1 MQKIKK
7 ISKWVIPAM
16 IVFLPVLVFGQLV
29 PTVTTPGQGVTLGEL
44 ETLIGDIARFLVVI
58 SIIIAVIVIVLGG
71 IMLMM
76 ARGNEE
82 AAEKAKSTLKYGIIG
97 ALVVLG
103 VGVILQTLAGVVARN
118 FFGGGS

>member
-1 MQKIKK
+1 MQKFKK
-7 ISKWVIPAM
+7 ISHWVIPAM
-16 IVFLPVLVFGQLV
+16 IVFLPILVFSQFV
-29 PTVTTPGQGVTLGEL
+29 PTVITPGQEITLGEVEGL
-44 ETLIGDIARFLVVI
+44 IETVARFLVVI
-58 SIIIAVIVIVLGG
+58 SVIVAVIVIILGG

-82 AAEKAKSTLKYGIIG
+82 AAEKAKNTLKYGVIG

-118 FFGGGS
+118 FFGGI